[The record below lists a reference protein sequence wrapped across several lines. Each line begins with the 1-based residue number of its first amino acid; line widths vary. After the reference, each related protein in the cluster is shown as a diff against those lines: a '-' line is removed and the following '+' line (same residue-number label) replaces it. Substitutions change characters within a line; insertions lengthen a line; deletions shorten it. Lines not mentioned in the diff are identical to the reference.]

1 MISNCLITDELID
14 EEFPSNKQA
23 TWFCTGIVG
32 IMPKSA
38 VKALADAM
46 LRYETEDILK
56 YHEIDSSLNIL
67 REKLASLISAE
78 NPSDICFTR
87 NATEGIII
95 GLSSIDL
102 NPDDEIITSN
112 QEHGALM
119 DRLNYIDQIGRAK
132 LRTFEISK
140 DPEET
145 LVSLRSLLNE
155 KTKILAFSHV
165 SCQTGIR
172 LPVKEICKSARE
184 VGAYILIDGA
194 QSIGNISVNVREYDC
209 DFYVGNGHKWLCG
222 PKGTSFLYI
231 NPESKVETSPTFIAR
246 GSFSDDPI
254 TKRSATRFE
263 YGTRDRMLLYG
274 LLIVLELYE
283 KWKWEMKN
291 GRIKELST
299 YFKERLVDI
308 PNCILHTPLDWEKSS
323 GNTSF
328 SIKGCT
334 YEKVSEY
341 LTKDWQMMIRSVP
354 EINATRISTSYFNT
368 YKEINRLIEALRAFQ
383 YI

>member
-1 MISNCLITDELID
+1 MISQCLITDELIN

-46 LRYETEDILK
+46 LRYETVDVHK
-56 YHEIDSSLNIL
+56 YHEIDSSLNTL
-67 REKLASLISAE
+67 REKLAFLISTE
-78 NPSDICFTR
+78 NPSDLCFTR

-102 NPDDEIITSN
+102 EPDDEILTSD

-119 DRLNYIDQIGRAK
+119 DRLNYIDQKGRAK
-132 LRTFEISK
+132 LRMFKISK
-140 DPEET
+140 EPEET
-145 LVSLRSLLNE
+145 FKSARDLLSE

-172 LPVKEICKSARE
+172 LPVKEICKAGRE
-184 VGAYILIDGA
+184 SGAYILIDGA
-194 QSIGNISVNVREYDC
+194 QSIGNIPVNVRDYDC

-231 NPESKVETSPTFIAR
+231 NPESKIETSTTFIAR

-254 TKRSATRFE
+254 TRRNATRFE

-274 LLIVLELYE
+274 LLIVLSLYD
-283 KWKWEMKN
+283 KWKWEQKD
-291 GRIKELST
+291 GRIKELSS
-299 YFKERLVDI
+299 YLKERLIDI
-308 PNCILHTPLDWEKSS
+308 PKCILHTPLEWEKSS

-328 SIKGCT
+328 SIEGYS

-341 LTKDWQMMIRSVP
+341 LTNNWQMMVRSVP
-354 EINATRISTSYFNT
+354 EINAIRISTSYFNT
-368 YKEINRLIEALRAFQ
+368 FNEIDRLIEALKAF
-383 YI
+383 

>member
-1 MISNCLITDELID
+1 MISQCLITDELID

-23 TWFCTGIVG
+23 IWFCTGIVG

-46 LRYETEDILK
+46 LRYETVDIHK
-56 YHEIDSSLNIL
+56 YHEIDSSLNTL

-95 GLSSIDL
+95 GLSSIDIE
-102 NPDDEIITSN
+102 PDDEILTSD

-119 DRLNYIDQIGRAK
+119 DRLNFIDQKGRAR
-132 LRTFEISK
+132 LRMFKISK
-140 DPEET
+140 EPEET
-145 LVSLRSLLNE
+145 LQSVKDLLNE

-172 LPVKEICKSARE
+172 LPVKEICKAGRE
-184 VGAYILIDGA
+184 AGAYILVDGA
-194 QSIGNISVNVREYDC
+194 QSIGNISVNVKDYDC

-231 NPESKVETSPTFIAR
+231 NPESKIETSSTFIAR

-254 TKRSATRFE
+254 TRRNAARFE

-274 LLIVLELYE
+274 LLIVLNLYD
-283 KWKWEMKN
+283 KWKWEQKDS
-291 GRIKELST
+291 RIKELSA
-299 YFKERLVDI
+299 YLKEKLIDI
-308 PNCILHTPLDWEKSS
+308 PKCILHTPLEWENSS

-328 SIKGCT
+328 SFEGCS

-341 LTKDWQMMIRSVP
+341 LTKNWQMMIRSVP

-368 YKEINRLIEALRAFQ
+368 FKEIDRLIEALRNFSV
-383 YI
+383 